1 MLHAPQGQVFG
12 SASDAVRPE
21 SGEYSTILSKALKLT
36 SQAVFAKIRTISQ
49 SHVVR
54 PGLEVFKNRKPGESI
69 KLEKEDI
76 PGLAESGWNP
86 DLDEM

>member
-1 MLHAPQGQVFG
+1 ML
-12 SASDAVRPE
+12 
-21 SGEYSTILSKALKLT
+21 I
-36 SQAVFAKIRTISQ
+36 SQAILAKIRTISQ

-54 PGLEVFKNRKPGESI
+54 PGLEVFKERKPGQQI
-69 KLEKEDI
+69 KLPKEDI